1 MARRTLSE
9 PFSFQRIKFPI
20 IIMDGSEGRLWE
32 NLTAEKVRRHR
43 ERSPC
48 RNSIS
53 KRDFNCQ
60 PTILIISRDRPA
72 HTLHKRPGD
81 RQSQSC

>member
-1 MARRTLSE
+1 MT
-9 PFSFQRIKFPI
+9 I
-20 IIMDGSEGRLWE
+20 GSLANGIAPQSRQLRLWG

-43 ERSPC
+43 ERPPC

>member
-1 MARRTLSE
+1 MK
-9 PFSFQRIKFPI
+9 I
-20 IIMDGSEGRLWE
+20 GSLANGKATQSRQWRLWG
-32 NLTAEKVRRHR
+32 NLTAEKVRRNR

-60 PTILIISRDRPA
+60 PTVIVISCDCPT